1 MSHNLSDE
9 PKIVVSTGNISR
21 PYIVRD
27 IAFAMDTFDLDTF
40 NAIKDPNE
48 LFTNVIKQLKEKTL
62 AYSADAVINC
72 HFSHAHESFTP
83 NQAPIVRVTAYG
95 TIIQFKSATVGG

>member
-48 LFTNVIKQLKEKTL
+48 LFTNVIKQ
-62 AYSADAVINC
+62 
-72 HFSHAHESFTP
+72 
-83 NQAPIVRVTAYG
+83 
-95 TIIQFKSATVGG
+95 